1 MASIG
6 FIVNP
11 IAGMGGRV
19 GLKGTDGV
27 LEEAL
32 KLGAEPV
39 APQRVSIFLGKLDS
53 IIKSRGIKERI
64 EWLTCKGSMGE
75 DLLKEV
81 VSDSWESMAVFEP
94 NDEPTR
100 AEDTKNACRT
110 LLEKKVRLI
119 VFCGGD
125 GTARDIWQ
133 TVGEEVPMIGIPSG
147 VKMHSGVFGM
157 NPEATAEIVAEF
169 ISGEMDVAEG
179 EILDLDEEKYRQGEW
194 HIRLFG
200 TARTPHEPTYVQVS
214 KVQVE
219 AVGEEAIKEEIA
231 ETIVEDMEDAPDT
244 LFILGSGSTVA
255 AVSKEL
261 DIEYSLL
268 GVDAVVNK
276 ELVAEDVNESKL
288 LSLLDQ
294 YPKVRLVISPIGAQG
309 FILGRGNL
317 QLSPEV
323 IKRIGIDNITVI
335 SPPAKLAQTP
345 VLRVDTGDKELDES
359 FYEKQYLR
367 VVFRYKTMRL
377 CKIGK

>member
-1 MASIG
+1 MALLG
-6 FIVNP
+6 FVVNP

-27 LEEAL
+27 LQEAL
-32 KLGAEPV
+32 DLGAEPL
-39 APQRVSIFLGKLDS
+39 APQRVEVFLNKLDS

-81 VSDSWESMAVFEP
+81 MSDSWESVTVFEP

-100 AEDTKNACRT
+100 AEDTKNACET
-110 LLEKKVRLI
+110 LLERGVILI

-133 TVGEEVPMIGIPSG
+133 TVGEEVPIIGIPSG

-200 TARTPHEPTYVQVS
+200 SAKTPHEPTYVQVS

-231 ETIVEDMEDAPDT
+231 ESIVEDMEDASDT

-276 ELVAEDVNESKL
+276 ELVAKDVNESQL

-323 IKRIGIDNITVI
+323 VRRIGIDNITVI

-345 VLRVDTGDKELDES
+345 ILRVDTGDKKLDES

>member
-1 MASIG
+1 MALIG

-27 LEEAL
+27 LKEAL
-32 KLGAEPV
+32 ELGAEPV
-39 APQRVSIFLGKLDS
+39 APQRVEVFLRRLDS
-53 IIKSRGIKERI
+53 IIESRGIEKRI
-64 EWLTCKGSMGE
+64 EWLTCSDGMGE
-75 DLLKEV
+75 DSLRSFASDYWEYEV
-81 VSDSWESMAVFEP
+81 DCESSA
-94 NDEPTR
+94 PTT
-100 AEDTKNACRT
+100 AEDTKNACKI
-110 LLEKKVRLI
+110 LLGKNVSLI

-133 TVGEEVPMIGIPSG
+133 TVGEDVPIIGIPSG

-179 EILDLDEEKYRQGEW
+179 EILDLDEEKYRKGEW
-194 HIRLFG
+194 HIQLFG
-200 TARTPHEPTYVQVS
+200 TAKTPHEPTYVQVS

-219 AVGEEAIKEEIA
+219 AVGEDAIKEEIA
-231 ETIVEDMEDAPDT
+231 ESIVEDMEDEPDT
-244 LFILGSGSTVA
+244 LFILGSGSTVG
-255 AVSKEL
+255 AVSQEL
-261 DIEYSLL
+261 GIEFSLL
-268 GVDAVVNK
+268 GVDTVVNK
-276 ELVAEDVNESKL
+276 ELIAKDVNESKL

-323 IKRIGIDNITVI
+323 IRRIGIDNITVI

-345 VLRVDTGDKELDES
+345 VLRVDTGDKELDEM
-359 FYEKQYLR
+359 FYERQYLR
-367 VVFRYKTMRL
+367 VVFRYKTMKL
-377 CKIGK
+377 VKVGK

>member
-1 MASIG
+1 MALIG
-6 FIVNP
+6 FVVNP

-39 APQRVSIFLGKLDS
+39 APQRVSIFLSKLDS
-53 IIKSRGIKERI
+53 IIKSRGIEEEI
-64 EWLTCKGSMGE
+64 HWLTCSGSMGE
-75 DLLKEV
+75 DMLKGTK
-81 VSDSWESMAVFEP
+81 SASWESEIVCTP
-94 NDEPTR
+94 GVTTT
-100 AEDTKNACRT
+100 AEDTKNACKT
-110 LLEKKVRLI
+110 LMEKKVGLI

-133 TVGEEVPMIGIPSG
+133 TVGEDVPIIGIPSG

-194 HIRLFG
+194 HITLFG

-231 ETIVEDMEDAPDT
+231 ESIVEDMEDNPDT
-244 LFILGSGSTVA
+244 LFILGSGSTVG
-255 AVSKEL
+255 AVSQEL
-261 DIEYSLL
+261 GIEYSLL

-276 ELVAEDVNESKL
+276 ELIAKDVNESKL
-288 LSLLDQ
+288 LSLMDQ
-294 YPKVRLVISPIGAQG
+294 YPKVTLVISPIGAQG

-345 VLRVDTGDKELDES
+345 VLRVDTGDRKLDNA

-367 VVFRYKTMRL
+367 VVFRYKTMKL
-377 CKIGK
+377 VKIGK

>member
-1 MASIG
+1 MVLIG
-6 FIVNP
+6 FLVNP

-27 LEEAL
+27 LDEAL
-32 KLGAEPV
+32 ELGAEPV
-39 APQRVSIFLGKLDS
+39 APQRVSIFLTKLDS
-53 IIKSRGIKERI
+53 IIRSRGIEERI
-64 EWLTCKGSMGE
+64 QWLTCEGPMGR
-75 DLLKEV
+75 DLLREIE
-81 VSDSWESMAVFEP
+81 SDLWESEVVFEP
-94 NDEPTR
+94 NNPTT
-100 AEDTKNACRT
+100 AEDTKNACKVF
-110 LLEKKVRLI
+110 LEKGVGLI

-133 TVGEEVPMIGIPSG
+133 TVGEEVPIIGIPSG

-219 AVGEEAIKEEIA
+219 AVGEDAIKEEIA
-231 ETIVEDMEDAPDT
+231 EYIVEEMEDNPDT

-261 DIEYSLL
+261 DIGYSLL

-276 ELVAEDVNESKL
+276 ELIAKDVNESKL

-294 YPKVRLVISPIGAQG
+294 YPKVKLVLSPIGAQG

-317 QLSPEV
+317 QLSPNV
-323 IKRIGIDNITVI
+323 IKRIGIDDIIVI

-345 VLRVDTGDKELDES
+345 VLRVDTGDKDLDEA

-367 VVFRYKTMRL
+367 VVFRYRTMKL

>member
-1 MASIG
+1 MATLG
-6 FIVNP
+6 FLINP

-27 LEEAL
+27 LKEAIE
-32 KLGAEPV
+32 LGAEPV
-39 APQRVSIFLGKLDS
+39 APKRVEIFLNKLAS
-53 IIKSRGIKERI
+53 IIQSRSIKEKI
-64 EWLTCKGSMGE
+64 HWATCKGNMGE
-75 DLLKEV
+75 DSLSKISE
-81 VSDSWESMAVFEP
+81 SNWDSEIGYVP
-94 NDEPTR
+94 GEPTT
-100 AEDTKNACRT
+100 AEDTKSACKVF
-110 LLEKKVRLI
+110 LEKGASLV

-133 TVGEEVPMIGIPSG
+133 TVGEEVPIIGIPSG

-200 TARTPHEPTYVQVS
+200 TAKTPHEPTYVQVS

-219 AVGEEAIKEEIA
+219 AVGEDAIKEEIA
-231 ETIVEDMEDAPDT
+231 EYIVEEMEDNPDT

-261 DIEYSLL
+261 DVEYSLL

-276 ELVAEDVNESKL
+276 ELVAKDVNESKL
-288 LSLLDQ
+288 LSLLDK
-294 YPKVRLVISPIGAQG
+294 YPKVKLILSPIGAQG

-317 QLSPEV
+317 QLSPNV
-323 IKRIGIDNITVI
+323 IKRIGIDDIIVI

-345 VLRVDTGDKELDES
+345 VLRVDTGDKDLDEA

-367 VVFRYKTMRL
+367 VVFRYRTMKL

>member
-1 MASIG
+1 MAVFG
-6 FIVNP
+6 FVVNP

-27 LEEAL
+27 LDEAL
-32 KLGAEPV
+32 ELGAQPV
-39 APQRVSIFLGKLDS
+39 APHRVQMFLARLGS
-53 IIKSRGIKERI
+53 IIESRVIEEPI
-64 EWLTCKGSMGE
+64 EWLTCTGIMGE
-75 DLLKEV
+75 DDLETHRGNSMTFEV
-81 VSDSWESMAVFEP
+81 VCSPE
-94 NDEPTR
+94 EPTS
-100 AEDTKNACRT
+100 ADDTKKACKKF
-110 LLEKKVRLI
+110 LERGATLI

-133 TVGEEVPMIGIPSG
+133 TVGEEVPIIGIPSG

-157 NPEATAEIVAEF
+157 NPEATAEIVAAF
-169 ISGEMDVAEG
+169 LSGELDIAEG

-219 AVGEEAIKEEIA
+219 AVAEEAIKEEIA
-231 ETIVEDMEDAPDT
+231 ESIVEDMEDDT
-244 LFILGSGSTVA
+244 DMLFILGSGSTVG

-261 DIEYSLL
+261 GIDFSLL

-276 ELVAEDVNESKL
+276 KLVAKDVNESKL
-288 LSLLDQ
+288 LELLDE
-294 YPKVRLVISPIGAQG
+294 YKKVKLVISPIGAQG

-323 IKRIGIDNITVI
+323 IRRIGIDNITII
-335 SPPAKLAQTP
+335 SPPAKLDQTP
-345 VLRVDTGDKELDES
+345 ILRVDTGDKELDDM
-359 FYEKQYLR
+359 FHEKQYLR
-367 VVFRYKTMRL
+367 VVFRYRTMKL
-377 CKIGK
+377 VKIGK

>member
-1 MASIG
+1 MAVFG
-6 FIVNP
+6 FVVNP

-27 LEEAL
+27 LDEAL
-32 KLGAEPV
+32 ELGAKPV
-39 APQRVSIFLGKLDS
+39 APHRVLVFLEKLGS
-53 IIKSRGIKERI
+53 LIESRGIGEGI
-64 EWLTCKGSMGE
+64 EWLTCAGIMGE
-75 DLLKEV
+75 DDLEA
-81 VSDSWESMAVFEP
+81 SGIESSTYEIVHTPA
-94 NDEPTR
+94 EPTTT
-100 AEDTKNACRT
+100 EDTKKTCNKFLDEGA
-110 LLEKKVRLI
+110 KLI

-133 TVGEEVPMIGIPSG
+133 TVGEKIPIIGIPSG

-157 NPEATAEIVAEF
+157 NPEATAEIVAAF
-169 ISGEMDVAEG
+169 LTGELDVAEG
-179 EILDLDEEKYRQGEW
+179 EILDLDEDKYRDGEW

-219 AVGEEAIKEEIA
+219 AVGEDAMKEEIA
-231 ETIVEDMEDAPDT
+231 ESMVEDMEEDPDM
-244 LFILGSGSTVA
+244 LFILGSGSTVG

-261 DIEYSLL
+261 GIEFSLL

-276 ELVAEDVNESKL
+276 ELVAKDVNESKL
-288 LSLLDQ
+288 LELLDE
-294 YPKVRLVISPIGAQG
+294 YKNVRLVISPIGAQG

-323 IKRIGIDNITVI
+323 IRRVGIDNITII
-335 SPPAKLAQTP
+335 SPPAKLDQTP
-345 VLRVDTGDKELDES
+345 ILRVDTGDKELDGM

-367 VVFRYKTMRL
+367 VVFRYKTMKL
-377 CKIGK
+377 VKIDK

>member
-1 MASIG
+1 MAVFG
-6 FIVNP
+6 FVVNP

-27 LEEAL
+27 LDEAIN
-32 KLGAEPV
+32 LGAQPV
-39 APQRVSIFLGKLDS
+39 APHRVHLFLEKLES
-53 IIKSRGIKERI
+53 LIETRRIGERV
-64 EWLTCKGSMGE
+64 EWLTCAGIMGE
-75 DLLKEV
+75 DDL
-81 VSDSWESMAVFEP
+81 EP
-94 NDEPTR
+94 AGIDIMTYEIVHTPADPT
-100 AEDTKNACRT
+100 AADDTKKACKKF
-110 LLEKKVRLI
+110 LERDVALI

-133 TVGEEVPMIGIPSG
+133 TVGEDVPIIGIPSG

-157 NPEATAEIVAEF
+157 NPEATAEIVVAF
-169 ISGEMDVAEG
+169 LSGELDIAEG
-179 EILDLDEEKYRQGEW
+179 EILDLDEEKYREGEW

-214 KVQVE
+214 KIQVE

-231 ETIVEDMEDAPDT
+231 ESIVEDMEDDPDM
-244 LFILGSGSTVA
+244 LFILGSGSTVG

-261 DIEYSLL
+261 GVEFSLL
-268 GVDAVVNK
+268 GVDAVVDK
-276 ELVAEDVNESKL
+276 KSVAKDVNESKL
-288 LSLLDQ
+288 LELLDR
-294 YPKVRLVISPIGAQG
+294 YEKVRLVISPIGAQG

-323 IKRIGIDNITVI
+323 IRRIGIDNITII

-345 VLRVDTGDKELDES
+345 ILRVDTGDKELDET

-367 VVFRYKTMRL
+367 VVFRYKTMKL
-377 CKIGK
+377 VKIEK

>member
-1 MASIG
+1 MVDIG

-27 LEEAL
+27 LDRAL
-32 KLGAEPV
+32 ELGAEPV
-39 APQRVSIFLGKLDS
+39 APQRVREFLSKLGS
-53 IIKSRGIKERI
+53 LMESRGSEGPIRF
-64 EWLTCKGSMGE
+64 LTCAGAMGE
-75 DLLKEV
+75 DGLREFKIGSASYEV
-81 VSDSWESMAVFEP
+81 IHSP
-94 NDEPTR
+94 GEPTT
-100 AEDTKNACRT
+100 AEDTKTACKRFV
-110 LLEKKVRLI
+110 EKGVSLI

-133 TVGEEVPMIGIPSG
+133 TVGEKVAIIGIPSG

-157 NPEATAEIVAEF
+157 NPEATAEIVAAFVSRELD
-169 ISGEMDVAEG
+169 ITEG
-179 EILDLDEEKYRQGEW
+179 EILDLDEEKYREGEW
-194 HIRLFG
+194 RIRLFG
-200 TARTPHEPTYVQVS
+200 TAKTPHEPTYIQVS
-214 KVQVE
+214 KIQVE

-231 ETIVEDMEDAPDT
+231 ESIVEDMDDNPDT
-244 LFILGSGSTVA
+244 LYILGSGSTVA

-261 DIEYSLL
+261 GVESSLL
-268 GVDAVVNK
+268 GVDAIVNK
-276 ELVAEDVNESKL
+276 ELIAKDVNESQL
-288 LSLLDQ
+288 LELLDQ
-294 YPKVRLVISPIGAQG
+294 YPKARLVISPIGAQG

-323 IKRIGIDNITVI
+323 IRKIGIDNIIII

-345 VLRVDTGDKELDES
+345 VLRVDTGDRKLDEM

-377 CKIGK
+377 VKMGK

>member
-1 MASIG
+1 MAVFG
-6 FIVNP
+6 FVVNP

-27 LEEAL
+27 LDEAIE
-32 KLGAEPV
+32 LGAEPV
-39 APQRVSIFLGKLDS
+39 APHRVHLFLEKLGS
-53 IIKSRGIKERI
+53 LIESRGIGEKI
-64 EWLTCKGSMGE
+64 KWLTCAGIMGE
-75 DLLKEV
+75 DDLEASGIGSMTYEV
-81 VSDSWESMAVFEP
+81 VHTPAEP
-94 NDEPTR
+94 SA
-100 AEDTKNACRT
+100 AEDTKKACKRFLKGGAT
-110 LLEKKVRLI
+110 LI

-133 TVGEEVPMIGIPSG
+133 TVGEDVPIIGIPSG

-157 NPEATAEIVAEF
+157 NPEATAEIVAAF
-169 ISGEMDVAEG
+169 LSGELDIAEG
-179 EILDLDEEKYRQGEW
+179 EILDLDEEKYRKGEW

-231 ETIVEDMEDAPDT
+231 ESIVEDMEDDPDM
-244 LFILGSGSTVA
+244 LFILGSGSTVG

-261 DIEYSLL
+261 GIDFSLL

-276 ELVAEDVNESKL
+276 KLVAKDVNESKL
-288 LSLLDQ
+288 LELLNEHK
-294 YPKVRLVISPIGAQG
+294 KVRLVISPIGAQG

-323 IKRIGIDNITVI
+323 IKRIGIDNITII

-345 VLRVDTGDKELDES
+345 MLRVDTGDKELDEM
-359 FYEKQYLR
+359 FHEKQYLR
-367 VVFRYKTMRL
+367 VVFRYKTMKL
-377 CKIGK
+377 VKIGK

>member
-1 MASIG
+1 MTLLG
-6 FIVNP
+6 FVVNP
-11 IAGMGGRV
+11 ISGMGGRV

-27 LEEAL
+27 LQEAL
-32 KLGAEPV
+32 SLGAEPV
-39 APQRVSIFLGKLDS
+39 APDRVNVFLARLSS
-53 IIKSRGIKERI
+53 IIESRDIKERI
-64 EWLTCKGSMGE
+64 QWLTCKGEMGE
-75 DLLKEV
+75 KLLKEAGTWKHKV
-81 VSDSWESMAVFEP
+81 VYEP
-94 NDEPTR
+94 KEPTT
-100 AEDTKNACRT
+100 AEDTENACGIFLRDGV
-110 LLEKKVRLI
+110 EMI

-133 TVGEEVPMIGIPSG
+133 TVGERVPIIGIPSG

-157 NPEATAEIVAEF
+157 NPEATAEIVASF
-169 ISGEMDVAEG
+169 VAGELDIAEG
-179 EILDLDEEKYRQGEW
+179 EILDLDEEKYREGEW

-231 ETIVEDMEDAPDT
+231 ESIVEDMEDNPDM
-244 LFILGSGSTVA
+244 LFILGSGSTVG

-261 DIEYSLL
+261 GIEFSLL
-268 GVDAVVNK
+268 GIDAIVNK
-276 ELVAEDVNESKL
+276 ELIAKDVNESKL
-288 LSLLDQ
+288 LSLLDEC
-294 YPKVRLVISPIGAQG
+294 PKVRLVISPIGAQG

-345 VLRVDTGDKELDES
+345 VLRVDTGDKELDEM
-359 FYEKQYLR
+359 FYERQYLR

-377 CKIGK
+377 VKIGK

>member
-1 MASIG
+1 MALIG
-6 FIVNP
+6 FVANP

-27 LEEAL
+27 LDQAL
-32 KLGAEPV
+32 ELGAEPV
-39 APQRVSIFLGKLDS
+39 APHRVQVFLTKLGSILL
-53 IIKSRGIKERI
+53 SRGMEEPI
-64 EWLTCKGSMGE
+64 EWLTCAGNMGE
-75 DLLKEV
+75 
-81 VSDSWESMAVFEP
+81 SD
-94 NDEPTR
+94 
-100 AEDTKNACRT
+100 
-110 LLEKKVRLI
+110 LEKDRTGKMSHEIVFSPKTPTSANDTIGACKEFLERGVSLI

-133 TVGEEVPMIGIPSG
+133 TVGDKVPIIGIPSG

-157 NPEATAEIVAEF
+157 NPEATAEIVAAF
-169 ISGEMDVAEG
+169 VAGELDIAEG
-179 EILDLDEEKYRQGEW
+179 EILDLDEEKYREGEW

-200 TARTPHEPTYVQVS
+200 TAKTPHEPTYVQVS

-219 AVGEEAIKEEIA
+219 AIGEEAIKEEIA
-231 ETIVEDMEDAPDT
+231 ESIVEEMEDDPDT
-244 LFILGSGSTVA
+244 LFILGSGSTVG

-261 DIEYSLL
+261 GIEFSLL

-276 ELVAEDVNESKL
+276 KLIAKDVNESKL
-288 LSLLDQ
+288 LELLDK

-323 IKRIGIDNITVI
+323 IRRIGIDNITII

-345 VLRVDTGDKELDES
+345 VLRVDTGDKELDEM

-377 CKIGK
+377 VKIGK

>member
-1 MASIG
+1 MALIG
-6 FIVNP
+6 LVVNP

-32 KLGAEPV
+32 EMGAQPV
-39 APQRVSIFLGKLDS
+39 APHRVELFLTTLES
-53 IIKSRGIKERI
+53 IIEARSIEEPIK
-64 EWLTCKGSMGE
+64 WLTCSGIMGE
-75 DLLKEV
+75 DDLEMYCRDSTECEV
-81 VSDSWESMAVFEP
+81 VYSP
-94 NDEPTR
+94 KEPTS
-100 AEDTKNACRT
+100 AEDTKDACKKFM
-110 LLEKKVRLI
+110 EKGAGLI

-133 TVGEEVPMIGIPSG
+133 TVGEEVPIIGIPSG

-157 NPEATAEIVAEF
+157 NPEATAEIVAAF
-169 ISGEMDVAEG
+169 ISGELEIAEG
-179 EILDLDEEKYRQGEW
+179 EILDLDEEKYREGEW
-194 HIRLFG
+194 HISLFG

-219 AVGEEAIKEEIA
+219 AVGEDAIKEEIA
-231 ETIVEDMEDAPDT
+231 ESIVEDMEDEPDM
-244 LFILGSGSTVA
+244 LFILGSGSTVG

-261 DIEYSLL
+261 GIGFSLL

-288 LSLLDQ
+288 LSLLDEHK
-294 YPKVRLVISPIGAQG
+294 KVRLVISPIGAQG

-323 IKRIGIDNITVI
+323 IRRIGIDNITII

-345 VLRVDTGDKELDES
+345 MLRVDTGDKKLDEM
-359 FYEKQYLR
+359 FHEKQYLR
-367 VVFRYKTMRL
+367 VVFRYKTMKL
-377 CKIGK
+377 VKIGK

>member
-1 MASIG
+1 MALLG
-6 FIVNP
+6 FVVNP

-27 LEEAL
+27 LDQAL
-32 KLGAEPV
+32 ELGAEPV
-39 APQRVSIFLGKLDS
+39 APQRVQVFLKKLSS
-53 IIKSRGIKERI
+53 IIESRRIEEPI
-64 EWLTCKGSMGE
+64 EWLTCAGSMGE
-75 DLLKEV
+75 DYLEPIEV
-81 VSDSWESMAVFEP
+81 VYSPGETTSASDTIE
-94 NDEPTR
+94 
-100 AEDTKNACRT
+100 ACKKF
-110 LLEKKVRLI
+110 LERGVSLI

-133 TVGEEVPMIGIPSG
+133 TVGEEVPIIGIPSG

-157 NPEATAEIVAEF
+157 NPEATAEIVAAF
-169 ISGEMDVAEG
+169 ISGELDIAEG
-179 EILDLDEEKYRQGEW
+179 EILDLDEEKYREGEW

-200 TARTPHEPTYVQVS
+200 TARTPYEPTYVQVS

-231 ETIVEDMEDAPDT
+231 ESIVEDMEDDPDA
-244 LFILGSGSTVA
+244 LFILGSGSTVG

-261 DIEYSLL
+261 GIEFSLL

-276 ELVAEDVNESKL
+276 ELIAKDVNESKL
-288 LSLLDQ
+288 LGLLEK
-294 YPKVRLVISPIGAQG
+294 YPKVKLVISPIGAQG

-323 IKRIGIDNITVI
+323 IRRIGIDNITII

-345 VLRVDTGDKELDES
+345 VLRVDTGDKELDEM

-377 CKIGK
+377 VKIGK

>member
-1 MASIG
+1 MVLIG
-6 FIVNP
+6 FLVNP

-27 LEEAL
+27 IEEAL
-32 KLGAEPV
+32 ELGAKPV
-39 APQRVSIFLGKLDS
+39 APQRVSTFLTKLDS
-53 IIKSRGIKERI
+53 IIRSRGIEERI
-64 EWLTCKGSMGE
+64 RWLTCEGPMGRDSLRE
-75 DLLKEV
+75 IESDLWEPEV
-81 VSDSWESMAVFEP
+81 VFEP
-94 NDEPTR
+94 NDPTT
-100 AEDTKNACRT
+100 AEDTKNACKVFS
-110 LLEKKVRLI
+110 EKGVSLI

-179 EILDLDEEKYRQGEW
+179 EILDLDEERYRQGEW

-200 TARTPHEPTYVQVS
+200 TAKTPHEPTYVQVS

-219 AVGEEAIKEEIA
+219 AVGEDAIKEEIA
-231 ETIVEDMEDAPDT
+231 EYIVEEIEDNPDT

-261 DIEYSLL
+261 GIEYSLL

-276 ELVAEDVNESKL
+276 ELIAKDVNESKL
-288 LSLLDQ
+288 LSLLDK
-294 YPKVRLVISPIGAQG
+294 YPKVKLVLSPIGAQG

-317 QLSPEV
+317 QLSPNV
-323 IKRIGIDNITVI
+323 IKRIGIDDIIVI

-345 VLRVDTGDKELDES
+345 VLRVDTGNKNLDEA

-367 VVFRYKTMRL
+367 VVFRYRTMKL

>member
-100 AEDTKNACRT
+100 AEDTKNACKT
-110 LLEKKVRLI
+110 FLEKKVSLI

-133 TVGEEVPMIGIPSG
+133 TVGEEVPVIGIPSG